1 MLVDDKFCCVKT
13 KFFGENT
20 TRKAMGFSLLI
31 DKIVP

>member
-20 TRKAMGFSLLI
+20 TSKSHG
-31 DKIVP
+31 V